1 MELEAALLDDCTV
14 NDIYKICAG
23 KVIPESVRP
32 DVWQVCL
39 DVRHKSDQLSQFN
52 GIFDLPFQR
61 QLRTDCNTVVEKLG
75 NEDEDKVSV
84 VSDLESILTFYC
96 KKRQVRQYESQN
108 GWNELLLPLLA
119 LKLPRCD
126 TFNLF
131 EAIRDTYI
139 PKGCVRHGNVFHLF
153 RLLLQYHDPELCSV
167 LDTKR
172 ITTDQFSLCWF
183 QTLFASSCSPAVI
196 MSMWDIYFQ
205 QSDPF
210 LIFFLALTMLINGR
224 EQVLSMRDDQ
234 KEKVIETLASM
245 PCALE
250 QEDVADFCS
259 LAQYYNNKTP
269 TSFKTDLL
277 KILFGMT
284 SDGSSGNIDEKRVDP
299 SVAQALCLPVTVYE
313 LVDNTLTRQ
322 NPDGVKFFLVDCRPA
337 SQYNSGHLATAF
349 HLDSG
354 LMLQEPQAFATAI
367 QGLLQAQKQA
377 IQANS
382 NAGGEH
388 LCFMGSGRVDEDQY
402 MHMVVASFL
411 QKNTQYVS
419 VLTGGY
425 IAIHD
430 YFGDHMRDCLEDH
443 DAGRCL
449 ICQANA
455 RRKQMGQQQQ
465 QGMAKQQQ
473 QTSSKQNTNNLD
485 IFAKISDTFKMKSA
499 EVKDKLFDYIVSPV
513 SGDNQQLGQGQVQ
526 DRHVVAQDRSTGRK
540 RRSWTIQTDSLTR
553 PSFRKTLPERGA
565 RVQYRR

>member
-1 MELEAALLDDCTV
+1 MELEAALLDSDCTV

-23 KVIPESVRP
+23 KVIPEAIRP

-39 DVRHKSDQLSQFN
+39 DVRNKSDQLSQFN
-52 GIFDLPFQR
+52 GIYDLPFQR
-61 QLRTDCNTVVEKLG
+61 QLRSDCNTVVEKLG

-96 KKRQVRQYESQN
+96 KKRKIRRYESQN

-119 LKLPRCD
+119 LKLPRSD

-131 EAIRDTYI
+131 EALRDTYI
-139 PKGCVRHGNVFHLF
+139 PKGCVRNGNVFHLF
-153 RLLLQYHDPELCSV
+153 RLLVQYHDPDLCSV

-172 ITTDQFSLCWF
+172 ITTDQFSLGWF

-210 LIFFLALTMLINGR
+210 LIFFLALTMLVNGR
-224 EQVLSMRDDQ
+224 DQVLSL
-234 KEKVIETLASM
+234 KEDEDKERVIATLASM

-250 QEDVADFCS
+250 QDDVADFCS

-277 KILFGMT
+277 KILFGMSPET
-284 SDGSSGNIDEKRVDP
+284 DGVEEKRVDP

-322 NPDGVKFFLVDCRPA
+322 SADGVKFFLVDCRPA
-337 SQYNSGHLATAF
+337 NQYNSGHLATAF
-349 HLDSG
+349 HLDSS

-367 QGLLQAQKQA
+367 QGLLQAQKHA

-382 NAGGEH
+382 SAGGEH
-388 LCFMGSGRVDEDQY
+388 LCFMGSGRLEEDQY

-425 IAIHD
+425 TAIHD

-443 DAGRCL
+443 DAGKCL

-455 RRKQMGQQQQ
+455 RRKQMGQ
-465 QGMAKQQQ
+465 GKQQQ
-473 QTSSKQNTNNLD
+473 KEVKEGHKNNNNNTSSSSNLD
-485 IFAKISDTFKMKSA
+485 LFSKISDTLKIKSA
-499 EVKDKLFDYIVSPV
+499 EVKDKLIDYIGHQP
-513 SGDNQQLGQGQVQ
+513 DQQQQGATALAQ
-526 DRHVVAQDRSTGRK
+526 DRHVVAQDRNSGEKREGNENDIERK
-540 RRSWTIQTDSLTR
+540 KQKQ
-553 PSFRKTLPERGA
+553 FVKATLI
-565 RVQYRR
+565 

>member
-1 MELEAALLDDCTV
+1 MELEAALLDNDCTV
-14 NDIYKICAG
+14 NDIYKTCAG
-23 KVIPESVRP
+23 KVIPDSVRP

-39 DVRHKSDQLSQFN
+39 DVRHKPDQLSQFN
-52 GIFDLPFQR
+52 GIFDLSFQR
-61 QLRTDCNTVVEKLG
+61 QLRSDCNTVVEKLG

-96 KKRQVRQYESQN
+96 KKRKIKQYASQN

-119 LKLPRCD
+119 LKLPRSD

-131 EAIRDTYI
+131 EALRDTYI
-139 PKGCVRHGNVFHLF
+139 PKGCVRNGNVFHLF
-153 RLLLQYHDPELCSV
+153 RLLVQYHDPELCSV

-172 ITTDQFSLCWF
+172 ITTDQFSLGWF

-196 MSMWDIYFQ
+196 MYMWDIYLQ

-210 LIFFLALTMLINGR
+210 FIFFLALTMLINGR
-224 EQVLSMRDDQ
+224 DQVLSMTDVAE
-234 KEKVIETLASM
+234 KESVIQTLAMM

-250 QEDVADFCS
+250 QDDVADFCS
-259 LAQYYNNKTP
+259 LAQYYNTKTP

-277 KILFGMT
+277 KILFGMST
-284 SDGSSGNIDEKRVDP
+284 NDNGTGDESGGPEEKRVDP

-337 SQYNSGHLATAF
+337 NQYNSGHLATAF

-388 LCFMGSGRVDEDQY
+388 LCFMGSGRVDEDLY

-411 QKNTQYVS
+411 QKSTQYVS

-443 DAGRCL
+443 DSNRCL
-449 ICQANA
+449 ICQANE
-455 RRKQMGQQQQ
+455 RRKRMGQRAEKSEKEKEKG
-465 QGMAKQQQ
+465 GMD
-473 QTSSKQNTNNLD
+473 L
-485 IFAKISDTFKMKSA
+485 FGRISDTFKVKSA
-499 EVKDKLFDYIVSPV
+499 EVKDKLIDYIVNPV
-513 SGDNQQLGQGQVQ
+513 EKDKEGLAQGQE
-526 DRHVVAQDRSTGRK
+526 RHVVAQDRNTGELVLGFGG
-540 RRSWTIQTDSLTR
+540 I
-553 PSFRKTLPERGA
+553 
-565 RVQYRR
+565 

>member
-14 NDIYKICAG
+14 DDIYKICAG
-23 KVIPESVRP
+23 KVIPEHIRP

-39 DVRHKSDQLSQFN
+39 NVRNKSDQLSQFN

-61 QLRTDCNTVVEKLG
+61 QLRADCASVVEKLG

-96 KKRQVRQYESQN
+96 KKRKVKHYESQN

-119 LKLPRCD
+119 LKLPRSD

-139 PKGCVRHGNVFHLF
+139 PKGCVRHGNVFHLL
-153 RLLLQYHDPELCSV
+153 RLLVQYHDPELCSV

-172 ITTDQFSLCWF
+172 ITMDQFSLGWF
-183 QTLFASSCSPAVI
+183 QTLFAGCCSPGVT
-196 MSMWDIYFQ
+196 MVMWDIYLQ

-210 LIFFLALTMLINGR
+210 MIFFLALTMLINGR
-224 EQVLSMRDDQ
+224 EQVLSMRDD
-234 KEKVIETLASM
+234 EKDKVVQTLASM

-269 TSFKTDLL
+269 NSFKTDLL
-277 KILFGMT
+277 KILFGMCT
-284 SDGSSGNIDEKRVDP
+284 TDGQVDEKRVDP

-337 SQYNSGHLATAF
+337 PQYNSGHLATAY
-349 HLDSG
+349 HLDSS

-367 QGLLQAQKQA
+367 SGLMQSQKQS

-411 QKNTQYVS
+411 QKSTQFVS

-443 DAGRCL
+443 DPGKCL

-455 RRKQMGQQQQ
+455 RRKQMEQQQP
-465 QGMAKQQQ
+465 QGRSSKQQQ
-473 QTSSKQNTNNLD
+473 PQSSSGSSSGNLD
-485 IFAKISDTFKMKSA
+485 LFSKISDTLKNKSA
-499 EVKDKLFDYIVSPV
+499 EVKDKLIDYIVNPSETVNQNQDKAGGPAAQV
-513 SGDNQQLGQGQVQ
+513 S
-526 DRHVVAQDRSTGRK
+526 DRHVVAQDRNSGE
-540 RRSWTIQTDSLTR
+540 SN
-553 PSFRKTLPERGA
+553 FRA
-565 RVQYRR
+565 

>member
-1 MELEAALLDDCTV
+1 MDNVNTHYLRLCRIMELEAALLDSDCTV

-39 DVRHKSDQLSQFN
+39 DVRNKPDQLSLFN

-61 QLRTDCNTVVEKLG
+61 QLRSDCNTVVEKLG

-96 KKRQVRQYESQN
+96 KKRRIKLYESQN

-119 LKLPRCD
+119 LKLPRSD

-139 PKGCVRHGNVFHLF
+139 PKGCVKGGNVFHLF
-153 RLLLQYHDPELCSV
+153 RLLVQYHDPELCSV

-172 ITTDQFSLCWF
+172 ITTDQFSLGWF
-183 QTLFASSCSPAVI
+183 QTLFASCCTPSVI
-196 MSMWDIYFQ
+196 MTMWDIYFQ

-224 EQVLSMRDDQ
+224 DQVLSMKDDE

-250 QEDVADFCS
+250 QDDVADFCS

-277 KILFGMT
+277 KVLFGMST
-284 SDGSSGNIDEKRVDP
+284 EHDGGENKRVDP

-337 SQYNSGHLATAF
+337 SQYNCGHLATAF

-443 DAGRCL
+443 DATRCL

-455 RRKQMGQQQQ
+455 RRKQMGQQQPGGVSKDKQ
-465 QGMAKQQQ
+465 NQQQ
-473 QTSSKQNTNNLD
+473 NANKQNNFDL
-485 IFAKISDTFKMKSA
+485 FGKISDTLKLRSA
-499 EVKDKLFDYIVSPV
+499 EVKDKLIDYIVNPV
-513 SGDNQQLGQGQVQ
+513 NAANQSDNQQNQQPEKLQ
-526 DRHVVAQDRSTGRK
+526 DRHVVPQDRNTGK
-540 RRSWTIQTDSLTR
+540 REKRFTNLD
-553 PSFRKTLPERGA
+553 ENA
-565 RVQYRR
+565 

>member
-14 NDIYKICAG
+14 NDIYKICSG
-23 KVIPESVRP
+23 KSIPESVRP

-39 DVRHKSDQLSQFN
+39 DVRHKPDQLSHFN
-52 GIFDLPFQR
+52 GIFDLSFQR
-61 QLRTDCNTVVEKLG
+61 QLRADCNAAVEKLG

-96 KKRQVRQYESQN
+96 KKRRIQNYESKN
-108 GWNELLLPLLA
+108 GWIELLLPLLA
-119 LKLPRCD
+119 LKLPRSE

-131 EAIRDTYI
+131 EALRDTYI
-139 PKGCVRHGNVFHLF
+139 PKGTVKQGNVFHLF
-153 RLLLQYHDPELCSV
+153 RLLVQYHDPELCSV

-172 ITTDQFSLCWF
+172 ITTDMFSLGWF
-183 QTLFASSCSPAVI
+183 QTLFASNCSPPVTLA
-196 MSMWDIYFQ
+196 MWDIYFQ
-205 QSDPF
+205 QTDPF

-224 EQVLSMRDDQ
+224 DQVLSMQTGDDSRD
-234 KEKVIETLASM
+234 KVVATLASM
-245 PCALE
+245 PSALE
-250 QEDVADFCS
+250 VDDVSDFVS
-259 LAQYYNNKTP
+259 LANYYNNKTP

-277 KILFGMT
+277 KILFGM
-284 SDGSSGNIDEKRVDP
+284 SPESGAAEDEKNHRVDP

-337 SQYNSGHLATAF
+337 DQYNSGHLATAF

-367 QGLLQAQKQA
+367 QGLLQSQKQA

-402 MHMVVASFL
+402 MHMAVASFL
-411 QKNTQYVS
+411 QKNTQFVS

-443 DAGRCL
+443 DSNRCL

-455 RRKQMGQQQQ
+455 RRKQQQMYGSKKDQQQQ
-465 QGMAKQQQ
+465 QQQSTTQ
-473 QTSSKQNTNNLD
+473 SKNNLD
-485 IFAKISDTFKMKSA
+485 IFAKISDTWKMKSA
-499 EVKDKLFDYIVSPV
+499 EVKDKLFDYIVNPV
-513 SGDNQQLGQGQVQ
+513 NVAGSNEGAAVLQ
-526 DRHVVAQDRSTGRK
+526 DRHVVPQDRDSGKTGDK
-540 RRSWTIQTDSLTR
+540 
-553 PSFRKTLPERGA
+553 
-565 RVQYRR
+565 